1 MRVRFGTFVF
11 DEPSRELTSHGRRI
25 PLSPKA
31 FELLATLLHERPRAF
46 SKAELREQLWP
57 GVYVGETSL
66 PRVVGEVRQ
75 ALGDRRAEDFVRTV
89 HRFGYAF
96 VANATDAS
104 TRESAASSLETGL
117 ALLWGER
124 IIPLSDGENVLGR
137 DRDCVVRV
145 PSGLASRRHAV
156 IVVSGER
163 ATLRDLGSR
172 NGTLLRGR
180 RLERPEELNDGDEI
194 RIGPALVVF
203 CRPAAGT
210 TRSRG

>member
-1 MRVRFGTFVF
+1 
-11 DEPSRELTSHGRRI
+11 
-25 PLSPKA
+25 
-31 FELLATLLHERPRAF
+31 LLHERPRAF

-75 ALGDRRAEDFVRTV
+75 ALGDRHAEDFVRTV

-96 VANATDAS
+96 VGHAIDA
-104 TRESAASSLETGL
+104 AMLETTADAPDTRA

-124 IIPLSDGENVLGR
+124 LIPLSEGENVLGR
-137 DRDCVVRV
+137 DRECVVKV
-145 PSGLASRRHAV
+145 PSGLASRRHAA
-156 IVVSGER
+156 IVLSGER

-180 RLERPEELNDGDEI
+180 RVDRPEELNDGDEI
-194 RIGPALVVF
+194 RIGPALVIF
-203 CRPAAGT
+203 CRPAPGT

>member
-1 MRVRFGTFVF
+1 MRLRFGTFVF
-11 DEPSRELTSHGRRI
+11 DEPSRELTSDGRRV

-31 FELLATLLHERPRAF
+31 FELLAALLAERPRAF
-46 SKAELREQLWP
+46 SKAELRERLWP
-57 GVYVGETSL
+57 GTYVGETSL
-66 PRVVGEVRQ
+66 PRVVGEVRK
-75 ALGDRRAEDFVRTV
+75 ALGDRSAEDFVRTV

-96 VANATDAS
+96 AGDATDAAPS
-104 TRESAASSLETGL
+104 ESVPSAIESGV

-124 IIPLSDGENVLGR
+124 IVPLSVGENVLGR

-145 PSGLASRRHAV
+145 PSGLVSRRHAV
-156 IVVSGER
+156 IVVSGEL

-180 RLERPEELNDGDEI
+180 RLERPEELADGDEI

-203 CRPAAGT
+203 CRLGAGT
-210 TRSRG
+210 TRSRR